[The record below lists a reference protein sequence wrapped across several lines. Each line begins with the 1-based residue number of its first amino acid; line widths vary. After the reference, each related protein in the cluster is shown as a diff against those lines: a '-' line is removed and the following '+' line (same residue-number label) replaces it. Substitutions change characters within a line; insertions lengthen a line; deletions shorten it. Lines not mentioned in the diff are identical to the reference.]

1 MFLVKICVAIKIV
14 FSLSVEPG
22 VQCLTIGGISGV
34 NSSCYQFGRITF
46 VFFNREEIF
55 FSKKRDICFFSSYP
69 HIQIYDEEKN
79 DSFKALISTNLL
91 N

>member
-22 VQCLTIGGISGV
+22 VQCLTIGGMSGV
-34 NSSCYQFGRITF
+34 NSACYQFGRITF
-46 VFFNREEIF
+46 VFLIEKKKILQKTGHLGF
-55 FSKKRDICFFSSYP
+55 FPSYP

-91 N
+91 I